1 MATSASCSA
10 SFGGGN
16 GNVTMTMTRTGV
28 NVDGNYDLW
37 TATLTKYYKWNISS
51 SATKYG
57 SMWANGVLIW
67 SGGVTIGGSG
77 TKTLAT
83 VTNIKIPH
91 DSNGGKHFDFS
102 FSQELKVTLSGSYVG
117 SVSASGGIDCDV
129 IPRATKPYCSPAS
142 VYFGNS
148 VTIKTPRASSDF
160 GHVITY
166 SFYDKTEQI
175 ADNQWNDE
183 FKWTVP
189 TSLISKM
196 PNASQFYICFRV
208 DTYSRSGKFIGSN
221 YCTLDVV
228 LPSGYGPT
236 VTGIT
241 YTNEDTAIA
250 NRFGASTIIQGVSKV
265 KCNVSTSTKNGATIT
280 YYQNEIDG
288 QSIPGPN
295 SFFTT
300 QPLKSSGTVVLKST
314 VTDSR
319 GQKATLSK
327 NISVTEWHSPTVKN
341 VSAQRWNV
349 TSNKADDEGTAVK
362 ITYSFSVAPVNNKND
377 KTVMIQYKNGEVWTT
392 LATYTDSYSAE
403 NKVYISSDGKF
414 STDNAYSFRV
424 LVKDYFT
431 TDGVAAYAA
440 IVPSFKLLDF
450 SADGKGIGVGCK
462 AESGKLKVDMPLEAQ
477 SYNGYTFDFD
487 TENQTDTWIP
497 VLKDGKLQH
506 RVMQPMGWSTPV
518 TLGSTCGITFKYRY
532 NGYFVFLYYD
542 GSFSN
547 NTGFSAGT
555 GYYPGDGN
563 LPNLIGGIG
572 NFFSAVATDNRYRL
586 AIRYYPSLSSNK
598 LALISMDSVTVA
610 KGAYITGFVMIPRVL
625 ASK

>member
-1 MATSASCSA
+1 MATSSSCSA
-10 SFGGGN
+10 SFASGN
-16 GNVTMTMTRTGV
+16 GNVTMTMTRTSV

-37 TATLTKYYKWNISS
+37 TAKLTMYYKWNINS

-67 SGGVTIGGSG
+67 SGGVSVGTSGG

-91 DSNGGKHFDFS
+91 DNNGGKHFDFS
-102 FSQELKVTLSGSYVG
+102 FSQELKVTLSGHYVG

-160 GHVITY
+160 GHVISY
-166 SFYDKTEQI
+166 SYYDTNVQI

-189 TSLISKM
+189 VSLIDKM
-196 PNASQFYICFRV
+196 TNSSQSYLTFKV
-208 DTYSRSGKFIGSN
+208 DTYNRAGKYIGTN
-221 YCTLDVV
+221 YCRLD
-228 LPSGYGPT
+228 LLMPSGYEPT
-236 VTGIT
+236 ITGIT
-241 YTNEDTAIA
+241 YTNDDTAIA
-250 NRFGASTIIQGVSKV
+250 NRFGATTIIQGISKV

-280 YYQNEIDG
+280 YYYNEVDG
-288 QSIPGPN
+288 QILQGPN
-295 SFFTT
+295 TWFIT

-327 NISVTEWHSPTVKN
+327 NISVTEWYSPTVKN

-349 TSNKADDEGTAVK
+349 STNKADDDGTAVK
-362 ITYSFSVAPVNNKND
+362 ITYSFSIAPVANKND
-377 KTVMIQYKNGEVWTT
+377 KTVMIQYKNGETWTT
-392 LATYTDSYSAE
+392 LATYTDSYGGE
-403 NKVYISSDGKF
+403 NKAYISSAGKF

-450 SADGKGIGVGCK
+450 SADGRGIGVGCK
-462 AESGKLKVDMPLEAQ
+462 AETGKLKVDMPIEAQ
-477 SYNGYTFDFD
+477 SFNGYVFDFD
-487 TENQTDTWIP
+487 TQNQVDTW
-497 VLKDGKLQH
+497 VLVKKDEKIQH
-506 RVMQPMGWSTPV
+506 LWIGWSDWVSCGTN
-518 TLGSTCGITFKYRY
+518 GCGITLKYRF
-532 NGYFVFLYYD
+532 NDALRLCELNWD
-542 GSFSN
+542 GSVTATIVN
-547 NTGFSAGT
+547 NTMGYMWNGFPTDKTPKKNVFIPVQTQSSDLTLRFYPKTNDVTANHWTLTAMHGSVSTAYVCGT
-555 GYYPGDGN
+555 FIYSY
-563 LPNLIGGIG
+563 
-572 NFFSAVATDNRYRL
+572 A
-586 AIRYYPSLSSNK
+586 
-598 LALISMDSVTVA
+598 
-610 KGAYITGFVMIPRVL
+610 
-625 ASK
+625 

>member
-77 TKTLAT
+77 TKILAT

-403 NKVYISSDGKF
+403 NKVYISSNGKF

-431 TDGVAAYAA
+431 TDGVASYAA
-440 IVPSFKLLDF
+440 IAPSFKLLDF
-450 SADGKGIGVGCK
+450 SADGRGIGVGCK

-477 SYNGYTFDFD
+477 SFNGYKFDFE
-487 TENQTDTWIP
+487 TENQIDTW
-497 VLKDGKLQH
+497 VLVKKEEKIQH
-506 RVMQPMGWSTPV
+506 LWIGWSPWFSCGTNACGV
-518 TLGSTCGITFKYRY
+518 TLKYRY
-532 NGYFVFLYYD
+532 NESLRLCELYWDGLVNATIGGNSMGYMWSGFPADKKPKGNIFIPVPNPATDAGLVIRFYPKTNDMTAGNFTLTSLRNNVNNVYIC
-542 GSFSN
+542 GSFMYSY
-547 NTGFSAGT
+547 A
-555 GYYPGDGN
+555 
-563 LPNLIGGIG
+563 
-572 NFFSAVATDNRYRL
+572 
-586 AIRYYPSLSSNK
+586 
-598 LALISMDSVTVA
+598 
-610 KGAYITGFVMIPRVL
+610 
-625 ASK
+625 

>member
-1 MATSASCSA
+1 MATSATCSA

-16 GNVTMTMTRTGV
+16 GNITMTMTRTGV

-37 TATLTKYYKWNISS
+37 TATLTKYYKWNINSN
-51 SATKYG
+51 ATKYG
-57 SMWANGVLIW
+57 SMWANGVLLW

-77 TKTLAT
+77 TKTLAI

-160 GHVITY
+160 GHVISY
-166 SFYDKTEQI
+166 SYYDTNVQI
-175 ADNQWNDE
+175 AANQWNDE

-189 TSLISKM
+189 TSLINKM
-196 PNASQFYICFRV
+196 TNTSYSYMTFKV
-208 DTYSRSGKFIGSN
+208 DTYNHAGKYIGTN
-221 YCTLDVV
+221 YCRLDLV
-228 LPSGYGPT
+228 LPSGYEPT

-241 YTNEDTAIA
+241 YTNEDAAIA
-250 NRFGASTIIQGVSKV
+250 KRFGASTIIQGVSKV

-327 NISVTEWHSPTVKN
+327 NISVTEWWSPAVKN
-341 VSAQRWNV
+341 VTAQRWNV
-349 TSNKADDEGTAVK
+349 STNKADDEGTAVK
-362 ITYSFSVAPVNNKND
+362 ITYSFSVAPVANKND
-377 KTVMIQYKNGEVWTT
+377 KSVMIQYKNGETWTT
-392 LATYTDSYSAE
+392 LATYTDSYSGE
-403 NKVYISSDGKF
+403 NKVYISSAGKF
-414 STDNAYSFRV
+414 NIDNAYSFRV

-431 TDGVAAYAA
+431 TDGVASYAA
-440 IVPSFKLLDF
+440 IAPSFKLLDF
-450 SADGKGIGVGCK
+450 SADGRGIGVGCK
-462 AESGKLKVDMPLEAQ
+462 AEGGKLKVNMPLEAQ
-477 SYNGYTFDFD
+477 SFNGYVFDFD
-487 TENQTDTWIP
+487 TENQVDTWVP
-497 VLKDGKLQH
+497 VLTDKKIQH
-506 RVMQPMGWSTPV
+506 RVIGWSDWISCGTNA
-518 TLGSTCGITFKYRY
+518 CGITLKYRY
-532 NGYFVFLYYD
+532 NDGLKLCEINWD
-542 GSFSN
+542 GSLTAPIGG
-547 NTGFSAGT
+547 NTG
-555 GYYPGDGN
+555 GYIWSNFPNDKKPRQNVFVPAVYPGGTLVVRFYPITNDGTKN
-563 LPNLIGGIG
+563 QWTITSLKDNV
-572 NFFSAVATDNRYRL
+572 NSAYVCGTFIYSYA
-586 AIRYYPSLSSNK
+586 
-598 LALISMDSVTVA
+598 
-610 KGAYITGFVMIPRVL
+610 
-625 ASK
+625 

>member
-16 GNVTMTMTRTGV
+16 GNVTMTMTRTSV

-57 SMWANGVLIW
+57 SMWANGVLLW

-91 DSNGGKHFDFS
+91 DSNGSKHFDFS
-102 FSQELKVTLSGSYVG
+102 FSQELKVTLSGNYVG

-221 YCTLDVV
+221 YGTLDVV

-327 NISVTEWHSPTVKN
+327 NISVTQWWSPTVKN

-349 TSNKADDEGTAVK
+349 STNKADDEGTAVK
-362 ITYSFSVAPVNNKND
+362 ITYSFSIAPVANKND
-377 KTVMIQYKNGEVWTT
+377 KTVMIQYKNGETWTT
-392 LATYTDSYSAE
+392 LATYTDSYSGE
-403 NKVYISSDGKF
+403 NKVYISSAGKF
-414 STDNAYSFRV
+414 NTDNAYSFRV

-431 TDGVAAYAA
+431 TDGVASYAA
-440 IVPSFKLLDF
+440 IAPSFKLLDF
-450 SADGKGIGVGCK
+450 SADGRGIGVGCK

-477 SYNGYTFDFD
+477 SFNGYKFDFD
-487 TENQTDTWIP
+487 TENQIDTWVP
-497 VLKDGKLQH
+497 VLTDKKIQH
-506 RVMQPMGWSTPV
+506 RVIPTFEWSGWKS
-518 TLGSTCGITFKYRY
+518 CGTNGCNVAFYYRY
-532 NGYFVFLYYD
+532 NEAFKMCEVRWD
-542 GSFSN
+542 GIIN
-547 NTGFSAGT
+547 AT
-555 GYYPGDGN
+555 
-563 LPNLIGGIG
+563 IGGNTMGYMWDGFPSDKAPKHNIFIPVPNG
-572 NFFSAVATDNRYRL
+572 ASDAGLV
-586 AIRYYPSLSSNK
+586 IRFYPKTNDMTANHFTLTSIKNN
-598 LALISMDSVTVA
+598 INNQ
-610 KGAYITGFVMIPRVL
+610 YICGTFVYCY
-625 ASK
+625 A

>member
-16 GNVTMTMTRTGV
+16 GNVTMTMTRTSV

-91 DSNGGKHFDFS
+91 DSNGSKHFDFS
-102 FSQELKVTLSGSYVG
+102 FSQELKVTLSGNYVG

-228 LPSGYGPT
+228 LPSGYEPT

-327 NISVTEWHSPTVKN
+327 NISVTQWWSPTVKN

-349 TSNKADDEGTAVK
+349 STNKADDEGTAVK
-362 ITYSFSVAPVNNKND
+362 ITYSFSIAPVANKND
-377 KTVMIQYKNGEVWTT
+377 KTVMIQYKNGETWTT
-392 LATYTDSYSAE
+392 LATYTDSYSGE
-403 NKVYISSDGKF
+403 NKVYISSAGKF
-414 STDNAYSFRV
+414 NTDNAYSFRV

-431 TDGVAAYAA
+431 TDGVASYAA
-440 IVPSFKLLDF
+440 IAPSFKLLDF
-450 SADGKGIGVGCK
+450 SADGRGVGVGCK

-477 SYNGYTFDFD
+477 SYNGYVFDFD
-487 TENQTDTWIP
+487 TENQIDTWIP
-497 VLKDGKLQH
+497 VLKGGKIQH
-506 RVMQPMGWSTPV
+506 RVIGWSQWYSC
-518 TLGSTCGITFKYRY
+518 GANGCGITLKYRY
-532 NGYFVFLYYD
+532 ND
-542 GSFSN
+542 GLKLCEINWNGSLTAPIGG
-547 NTGFSAGT
+547 NTG
-555 GYYPGDGN
+555 GYIWSNFPNDKKPRQNVFVPAVYPGGTLVIRFYPIANDGTKN
-563 LPNLIGGIG
+563 QWTITSLKDNV
-572 NFFSAVATDNRYRL
+572 NSAYVCGTFIYSYA
-586 AIRYYPSLSSNK
+586 
-598 LALISMDSVTVA
+598 
-610 KGAYITGFVMIPRVL
+610 
-625 ASK
+625 

>member
-10 SFGGGN
+10 AFGGGN
-16 GNVTMTMTRTGV
+16 GNVTMTMTRTSV

-37 TATLTKYYKWNISS
+37 TATLTKYYKWNINSN
-51 SATKYG
+51 ATKYG

-91 DSNGGKHFDFS
+91 DSNGSKHFDFS
-102 FSQELKVTLSGSYVG
+102 FSQELKVTLSGKYVG

-189 TSLISKM
+189 TSLINKM
-196 PNASQFYICFRV
+196 PNTSQAYICFRV

-265 KCNVSTSTKNGATIT
+265 KCNVSATAKNGATIT

-300 QPLKSSGTVVLKST
+300 QPLKSSGTVTLKST

-327 NISVTEWHSPTVKN
+327 NIAVTQWWSPAVKN
-341 VSAQRWNV
+341 VTAQRWNV

-362 ITYSFSVAPVNNKND
+362 ITYSFSIAPVNSKND
-377 KTVMIQYKNGEVWTT
+377 KTVMIQYKNGETWTT
-392 LATYTDSYSAE
+392 LATYTNSYSGE
-403 NKVYISSDGKF
+403 NKVYISSAGKF
-414 STDNAYSFRV
+414 NTDNAYSFRV

-440 IVPSFKLLDF
+440 IAPSFKLLDF
-450 SADGKGIGVGCK
+450 SADGRGIGVGCK

-477 SYNGYTFDFD
+477 SFNGYAFDFD
-487 TENQTDTWIP
+487 TLNQVDTWVP
-497 VLKDGKLQH
+497 VFKDKKIQH
-506 RVMQPMGWSTPV
+506 RVIPTFEWSGWISCGTN
-518 TLGSTCGITFKYRY
+518 GCGIKLQYRY
-532 NGYFVFLYYD
+532 NSAFKLVELNWD
-542 GSFSN
+542 GAVNATIGN
-547 NTGFSAGT
+547 NTMGYMWEGFPVDKSPKKNVFIPVQTQSSDLTLRFYPVTNDITANHWTLTAMHGT
-555 GYYPGDGN
+555 V
-563 LPNLIGGIG
+563 
-572 NFFSAVATDNRYRL
+572 ST
-586 AIRYYPSLSSNK
+586 
-598 LALISMDSVTVA
+598 
-610 KGAYITGFVMIPRVL
+610 AYVCGTFIYSY
-625 ASK
+625 A

>member
-16 GNVTMTMTRTGV
+16 GNVTMTMTRTSV

-91 DSNGGKHFDFS
+91 DSNGSKHFDFS
-102 FSQELKVTLSGSYVG
+102 FSQELKVTLSGNYVG

-250 NRFGASTIIQGVSKV
+250 NRFGASTIIQGVSKI

-349 TSNKADDEGTAVK
+349 STNKADDEGTAVK
-362 ITYSFSVAPVNNKND
+362 ITYSFSIAPVANKND
-377 KTVMIQYKNGEVWTT
+377 KTVMIQYKNGETWTT
-392 LATYTDSYSAE
+392 LATYTDSYSGE
-403 NKVYISSDGKF
+403 NKVYISSAGKF
-414 STDNAYSFRV
+414 NTDNAYSFRV

-431 TDGVAAYAA
+431 TDGVASYAA
-440 IVPSFKLLDF
+440 IAPSFKLLDF
-450 SADGKGIGVGCK
+450 SADGRGVGVGCK

-477 SYNGYTFDFD
+477 SYNGYVFDFD
-487 TENQTDTWIP
+487 TENQIDTWIP
-497 VLKDGKLQH
+497 VLKGGKIQH
-506 RVMQPMGWSTPV
+506 RVIGWSQWYSC
-518 TLGSTCGITFKYRY
+518 GANGCGITLKYRY
-532 NGYFVFLYYD
+532 ND
-542 GSFSN
+542 GLKLCEINWNGSLTAPIGG
-547 NTGFSAGT
+547 NTG
-555 GYYPGDGN
+555 GYIWSNFPNDKKPRQNVFVPAVYPGGTLVIRFYPIANDGTKN
-563 LPNLIGGIG
+563 QWTITSLKDNV
-572 NFFSAVATDNRYRL
+572 NSAYVCGTFIYSYA
-586 AIRYYPSLSSNK
+586 
-598 LALISMDSVTVA
+598 
-610 KGAYITGFVMIPRVL
+610 
-625 ASK
+625 

>member
-10 SFGGGN
+10 AFGGGN

-37 TATLTKYYKWNISS
+37 TATLTKYYKWNINS

-57 SMWANGVLIW
+57 SMWANGVLLW

-241 YTNEDTAIA
+241 YTNEDTTIA

-280 YYQNEIDG
+280 YYNNEIDG
-288 QSIPGPN
+288 QLIPGPN

-327 NISVTEWHSPTVKN
+327 NIAVTQWWSPAVKN
-341 VSAQRWNV
+341 VTAQRWNV

-362 ITYSFSVAPVNNKND
+362 ITYSFSIAPVANKND
-377 KTVMIQYKNGEVWTT
+377 KTVMIQYKNGETWTT
-392 LATYTDSYSAE
+392 LATYTDSYSGE
-403 NKVYISSDGKF
+403 NKVYISSAGKF

-431 TDGVAAYAA
+431 TDGVASYAA
-440 IVPSFKLLDF
+440 IAPSFKLLDF
-450 SADGKGIGVGCK
+450 SADGRGIGVGCK

-477 SYNGYTFDFD
+477 SFNGYKFDFE
-487 TENQTDTWIP
+487 TENQIDTW
-497 VLKDGKLQH
+497 VLVKKEEKIQH
-506 RVMQPMGWSTPV
+506 LWIGWSPWFSCGTNACGV
-518 TLGSTCGITFKYRY
+518 TLKYRY
-532 NGYFVFLYYD
+532 NESLRLCELYWDGLVNATIGGNSMGYMWSGFPADKKPKGNIFIPVPNPATDAGLVIRFYPKTNDMTAGNFTLTSLKNNVNNVYIC
-542 GSFSN
+542 GSFMYSY
-547 NTGFSAGT
+547 A
-555 GYYPGDGN
+555 
-563 LPNLIGGIG
+563 
-572 NFFSAVATDNRYRL
+572 
-586 AIRYYPSLSSNK
+586 
-598 LALISMDSVTVA
+598 
-610 KGAYITGFVMIPRVL
+610 
-625 ASK
+625 

>member
-57 SMWANGVLIW
+57 SMWANGVLLW

-77 TKTLAT
+77 TKTLAI

-160 GHVITY
+160 GHVISY
-166 SFYDKTEQI
+166 SYYDTNVQI
-175 ADNQWNDE
+175 ATNQWNDE

-189 TSLISKM
+189 TSLINKM
-196 PNASQFYICFRV
+196 TNTSYSYMTFKV
-208 DTYSRSGKFIGSN
+208 DTYNHAEKYIGTN
-221 YCTLDVV
+221 YCRLDLV
-228 LPSGYGPT
+228 LPSGYEPS

-250 NRFGASTIIQGVSKV
+250 KRFGASTIIQGVSKV

-300 QPLKSSGTVVLKST
+300 QPLKSSGTVTLKST

-319 GQKATLSK
+319 GQKAALSK
-327 NISVTEWHSPTVKN
+327 NISVTPWWSPAVKN

-362 ITYSFSVAPVNNKND
+362 ITYSFSVAPVANKND
-377 KTVMIQYKNGEVWTT
+377 KSVMIQYKNGETWTT
-392 LATYTDSYSAE
+392 LATYTDSYSGE
-403 NKVYISSDGKF
+403 NKVYISSAGKF
-414 STDNAYSFRV
+414 NIDNAYSFRV

-431 TDGVAAYAA
+431 TDGVASYAA
-440 IVPSFKLLDF
+440 IAPSFKLLDF
-450 SADGKGIGVGCK
+450 SADGRGIGVGCK
-462 AESGKLKVDMPLEAQ
+462 AETGKLKVDMPLEAQ
-477 SYNGYTFDFD
+477 SFNGYVFDFD
-487 TENQTDTWIP
+487 TENQVDTWVP
-497 VLKDGKLQH
+497 VLTDKKIQH
-506 RVMQPMGWSTPV
+506 RVIGWSDWFSCGTNA
-518 TLGSTCGITFKYRY
+518 CGITLKYRY
-532 NGYFVFLYYD
+532 ND
-542 GSFSN
+542 GLKLCEINWNGSLTAPIGG
-547 NTGFSAGT
+547 NTG
-555 GYYPGDGN
+555 GYIWSNFPNDKKPRQNVFVPAVYPGGTLVIRFYPIANDGTKN
-563 LPNLIGGIG
+563 QWTITSLKDNV
-572 NFFSAVATDNRYRL
+572 NSAYVCGTFIYSYA
-586 AIRYYPSLSSNK
+586 
-598 LALISMDSVTVA
+598 
-610 KGAYITGFVMIPRVL
+610 
-625 ASK
+625 

>member
-10 SFGGGN
+10 AFGGGN
-16 GNVTMTMTRTGV
+16 GNVTMTMTRTSV

-241 YTNEDTAIA
+241 YTNEDTTIA

-280 YYQNEIDG
+280 YYNNEIDG
-288 QSIPGPN
+288 QLIPGPN

-327 NISVTEWHSPTVKN
+327 NIAVTQWWSPAVKN
-341 VSAQRWNV
+341 VTAQRWNV
-349 TSNKADDEGTAVK
+349 ASNKADDEGTAVK
-362 ITYSFSVAPVNNKND
+362 ITYSFSIAPVNSKND
-377 KTVMIQYKNGEVWTT
+377 KTVMIQYKNGETWTT
-392 LATYTDSYSAE
+392 LATYTNSYSGE
-403 NKVYISSDGKF
+403 NKVYISSAGKF

-440 IVPSFKLLDF
+440 IAPSFKLLDF
-450 SADGKGIGVGCK
+450 SADGRGIGVGCQ

-477 SYNGYTFDFD
+477 SFNGYTFDFD
-487 TENQTDTWIP
+487 TENQIDTWVP
-497 VLKDGKLQH
+497 VLTDKKIQH
-506 RVMQPMGWSTPV
+506 RVIPTFEWSGWKS
-518 TLGSTCGITFKYRY
+518 CGTNGCNVAFYYRY
-532 NGYFVFLYYD
+532 NEAFKMCEVRWD
-542 GSFSN
+542 GLIN
-547 NTGFSAGT
+547 AT
-555 GYYPGDGN
+555 
-563 LPNLIGGIG
+563 IGGNTMGYMWDGFPSDKAPKHNIFIPVPNG
-572 NFFSAVATDNRYRL
+572 ASDAGLV
-586 AIRYYPSLSSNK
+586 IRFYPKTNDMTANHFTLTSIKNN
-598 LALISMDSVTVA
+598 INNQ
-610 KGAYITGFVMIPRVL
+610 YICGTFVYCY
-625 ASK
+625 A

>member
-16 GNVTMTMTRTGV
+16 GNVTMTMTRTSV
-28 NVDGNYDLW
+28 NVEGNYDLW
-37 TATLTKYYKWNISS
+37 TATLTKYYKWNINSN
-51 SATKYG
+51 ATKYG
-57 SMWANGVLIW
+57 SMWANGVLLW

-102 FSQELKVTLSGSYVG
+102 FSQELKVTLSGNYVG

-148 VTIKTPRASSDF
+148 VTIKTPRASTDF

-189 TSLISKM
+189 TSLINKM

-221 YCTLDVV
+221 YCNLDVV

-241 YTNEDTAIA
+241 YTNEDAAIA
-250 NRFGASTIIQGVSKV
+250 SRFGASTIIQGVSKV

-280 YYQNEIDG
+280 YYNNEIDG
-288 QSIPGPN
+288 QLIPGPN

-319 GQKATLSK
+319 GQKASLSK

-349 TSNKADDEGTAVK
+349 STNKADDDGTAVK
-362 ITYSFSVAPVNNKND
+362 ITYTFSIAPVASKND
-377 KTVMIQYKNGEVWTT
+377 KTVMIQYKNGETWTT
-392 LATYTDSYSAE
+392 LATYTNSYSGE
-403 NKVYISSDGKF
+403 NKVYISSAGKF

-431 TDGVAAYAA
+431 SDGVAAYAA
-440 IVPSFKLLDF
+440 IAPSFRLLDF
-450 SADGKGIGVGCK
+450 SADGRGIGVGCRS
-462 AESGKLKVDMPLEAQ
+462 ESGKLKVDMPLEAPTI
-477 SYNGYTFDFD
+477 NGYTLDLD
-487 TENQTDTWIP
+487 TENTKDTWVP
-497 VLKDGKLQH
+497 VLTDKKVQH
-506 RVMQPMGWSTPV
+506 RVIPTFEWSGWISCGRNGCGV
-518 TLGSTCGITFKYRY
+518 TLKYRY
-532 NGYFVFLYYD
+532 NEALKLCELNWD
-542 GSFSN
+542 GSVNATIGN
-547 NTGFSAGT
+547 NTMGYVWEGFPTDKSPKKNVFIPVQT
-555 GYYPGDGN
+555 QSSDLTLIYYPVTSDITANHWTLTAMHG
-563 LPNLIGGIG
+563 
-572 NFFSAVATDNRYRL
+572 
-586 AIRYYPSLSSNK
+586 
-598 LALISMDSVTVA
+598 SVST
-610 KGAYITGFVMIPRVL
+610 AYVCGTFIYSY
-625 ASK
+625 A